1 MVAEPV
7 ILLFEGMHGA
17 PDQFQ
22 LVSTHTSAHHFFL
35 SSIGFFFWCIQKP
48 LTQISMLWQFL
59 LPTMPTWLHSG
70 QGATWTQRHQ
80 ILGQ

>member
-1 MVAEPV
+1 MGLMVAEPV

-22 LVSTHTSAHHFFL
+22 L
-35 SSIGFFFWCIQKP
+35 
-48 LTQISMLWQFL
+48 FL

>member
-7 ILLFEGMHGA
+7 ILLFEGMRGA

-22 LVSTHTSAHHFFL
+22 LVSTHTSACHFFL
-35 SSIGFFFWCIQKP
+35 SSIGFFFLCIQKT

-59 LPTMPTWLHSG
+59 LPTMPTWLHLG